1 VDKKVYIS
9 ADIEGTAGACNW
21 TLEDRANEE
30 YQRQRNILKREI
42 LAAVDEI
49 NKVVPGCQITVN
61 DAHNTGCN
69 YDVMDFPDNCE
80 IIRGWDDGPLCMM
93 QELNDSYDYVILLGY
108 HSYAGSDFSPLAH
121 TFASRRYAKVSL
133 NGAIMSEFLINYYI
147 ASMLKVPVIM
157 ISGDQGI
164 CKEALR
170 YDEKI
175 KTAEIQVGRGG
186 SVISVSEKK
195 AEKLIRKAVREAL
208 SDEYEQITGLPDY
221 FIMEIT
227 YFSHAE
233 AYRRS
238 YYPGCKRIDTN
249 TVRFESD
256 DFNEVLRAL
265 IFL

>member
-1 VDKKVYIS
+1 MNKKIYIS

-21 TLEDRANEE
+21 TLEDRESEE
-30 YQRQRNILKREI
+30 YQRQRNILKKEV

-49 NKVVPGCQITVN
+49 NRIEPNCQIMIN

-69 YDVMDFPDNCE
+69 YDVTDFPDNCE

-93 QELNDSYDYVILLGY
+93 QELNESYDYAIFLGY
-108 HSYAGSDFSPLAH
+108 HSCAGSDFSPLAH
-121 TFASRRYAKVSL
+121 TFASRRYAKVIL
-133 NGAIMSEFLINYYI
+133 NGELMSEFMINYYI
-147 ASMLKVPVIM
+147 ACMFGVPVIM

-164 CKEALR
+164 CKEALK
-170 YDEKI
+170 YDNRM
-175 KTAEIQVGRGG
+175 KTAELQFGRGG

-195 AEKLIRKAVREAL
+195 AEALIRNAIREAF
-208 SDEYEQITGLPDY
+208 SEVYEKVAKLPDY
-221 FIMEIT
+221 FAMDIT

-233 AYRRS
+233 AYKRS
-238 YYPGCKRIDTN
+238 YYPGCIRMDTN